1 MVQWKEKGVVCMR
14 LSFIGAAHEVTGSC
28 HLLEACG
35 KNILIDCGMEQGPD
49 LYENQEIPVTA
60 GDIDYLLLTHA
71 HIDHSG
77 KIPLLCK
84 QGFKGDIVTTFATS
98 DLCNIM
104 LRDSAHIQEFE
115 AQWRNRKAKRSGE
128 EKYEPIYTMADADT
142 AISLLSPCD
151 YGQKISLCDGIEV
164 RFNDVGHLLGS
175 ASIEVW
181 ITEDGVS
188 KKVVFS
194 GDVGNTNQPLIK
206 DPKPVKEADYVVIE
220 STYGDRTHGDEI
232 PDYIGEFTRILRETF
247 DKGGNVVIPSFAVGR
262 TQELLYFIREIKER
276 KLLPEYPYFEVYV
289 DSPLAIEATNVF
301 NKNVKSCFDEE
312 AMALVEQGINPLI
325 FPGLKTT
332 ITGEESKLIN
342 FNDNPKVI
350 ISASGM
356 CEAGRIR
363 HHLKHNLWRPEC
375 TVCFVGYQAV
385 GTLGRKLIEGADSV
399 KLFGENI
406 TVNARIE
413 AIKGISGHA
422 DMNGLLHWLGGF
434 EKKPDRVI
442 VVHGEDTVTDSFA
455 KTIEETFGC
464 PAFAPYS
471 GGCLDLASNEIV
483 SAGVRIPKKAAEKP
497 AHARASAAFG
507 RVVAAAK
514 RLMEVVLKN
523 EGLANKELAK
533 FETQIQNLADKWDRD
548 DT

>member
-1 MVQWKEKGVVCMR
+1 MR

-49 LYENQEIPVTA
+49 LYENQELPVTA
-60 GDIDYLLLTHA
+60 GEIDYILLTHA

-84 QGFKGDIVTTFATS
+84 EGFKGEIVTTFATA

-115 AQWRNRKAKRSGE
+115 AEWRNRKARRSGAE
-128 EKYEPIYTMADADT
+128 VYEPLYTMADADA
-142 AISLLSPCD
+142 AIQLLSPCD
-151 YGQKISLCDGIEV
+151 YDQKITLCEGIEV
-164 RFNDVGHLLGS
+164 RFCDVGHLLGS

-181 ITEDGVS
+181 ITEGDIS
-188 KKVVFS
+188 KKIVFS
-194 GDVGNTNQPLIK
+194 GDVGNRNQPIIK
-206 DPKPVKEADYVVIE
+206 DPQKVAEADYVVIE

-232 PDYIGEFTRILRETF
+232 PDYVGEFTRILRETF
-247 DKGGNVVIPSFAVGR
+247 AKGGNVVIPSFAVGR
-262 TQELLYFIREIKER
+262 TQEILYFIREIKE
-276 KLLPEYPYFEVYV
+276 KNLLPEYPGFEVYV

-301 NKNVKSCFDEE
+301 NKNVKSCFDED
-312 AMALVEQGINPLI
+312 AMALVEQGINPLV

-332 ITGEESKLIN
+332 ITSEESKMIN
-342 FNDNPKVI
+342 FDDKPKVI
-350 ISASGM
+350 LSASGM

-363 HHLKHNLWRPEC
+363 HHLKHNLWRSEC
-375 TVCFVGYQAV
+375 TICFVGYQAI
-385 GTLGRKLIEGADSV
+385 GTLGRKLIEGAECV

-413 AIKGISGHA
+413 SLKGISGHA
-422 DMNGLLHWLGGF
+422 DMNGLLDWLKGF
-434 EKKPDRVI
+434 EKKPQRVI
-442 VVHGEDTVTDSFA
+442 VVHGEDTVTDHFA
-455 KTIEETFGC
+455 SLVEETIGC

-471 GGCLDLASNEIV
+471 GGAVDLAANEILTE
-483 SAGVRIPKKAAEKP
+483 GVKVPKKAVEKP
-497 AHARASAAFG
+497 ARVKAASAFN

-514 RLMEVVLKN
+514 RLLEVVYKN
-523 EGLANKELAK
+523 EGLANKDLAK
-533 FETQIQNLADKWDRD
+533 FESQIMNLADKWDREE
-548 DT
+548 